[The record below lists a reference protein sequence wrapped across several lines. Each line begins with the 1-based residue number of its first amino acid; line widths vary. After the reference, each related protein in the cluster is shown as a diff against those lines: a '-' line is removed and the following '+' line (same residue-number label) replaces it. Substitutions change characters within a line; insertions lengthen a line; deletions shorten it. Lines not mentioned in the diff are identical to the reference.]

1 MKPMNTTKPSI
12 SAYSQA
18 AKVIEAIHG
27 EYSCT
32 VVRLK
37 REDPTA
43 SGSDC
48 GLYKSHGFCHGTLAD
63 QLKLF
68 PGYSRDGIEPFLMA
82 GVTNGEGTADAN
94 VPHSW
99 ALSVDFDHGYPDV
112 LANPLVRP
120 SLLIETSPGHF
131 QAIWVMDAQCSAADA
146 KPVLKAMALRLGG
159 DVAYAKAS
167 QLIRLPGFLHVKRG
181 TEAKLVEPTNL
192 AKPYALDFLKAA
204 FDVEFINNCIR
215 AAMPRFNTS
224 LELTRDKNNDQDA
237 AHIIE
242 DVESA
247 LPYLKPYAEEYM
259 DWVSTLMALVPLG
272 AVGKRL
278 AEEFSRYSVKFTRQ
292 AFEKKWEAVQD
303 SPGKVATIFLR
314 AQNNGWQNPGHRNVL
329 VEKHPTLTDR
339 DLGRMIAAEL
349 GDSHAVTE
357 TYSGDKRNLNFL
369 AWNDSVYIVMKEID
383 RRNVVE
389 KAGKKVIADLIAR
402 GGLNHDTIVRLR
414 HKVGRNRTL
423 NEVCDHVADALVP
436 ESRHR
441 IVGSFPYFWVANG
454 VLNLLT
460 QELVPSRYRPV
471 PIKGPSPVEFD
482 PTATAPIFQRVVRE
496 VFEDD
501 EEVIRYFY
509 QLIGYMTLGNQK
521 EQIFVIL
528 FGPKAENGKSTIEG
542 IVSYIMGGYA
552 TILTTTSIMT
562 KSHVTENAGSS
573 TSQLEGKRLAVVSEI
588 NDRHS
593 LDSGAVKQMT
603 GDLFMPVRKLYSDS
617 ETISIEFLLL
627 MLTNKLPKVSADDH
641 GLWRRMRIIPF
652 NRKFT
657 KEEIDP
663 DLPNKLKKEAPG
675 ILNLM
680 LAGARDYLLH
690 GLKTPEKVL
699 AAVGEQRKSVDPVAS
714 FLEETMVVGGSGE
727 TTLKT
732 LYSMYETWREENPS
746 FARLTKR
753 ELQKRME
760 ELEFER
766 RVRGNLP
773 YFHGLRP
780 IQISD

>member
-1 MKPMNTTKPSI
+1 MNMMNTSNLSS

-32 VVRLK
+32 VVKLK

-48 GLYKSHGFCHGTLAD
+48 GLYKSHGFSHGTLAD
-63 QLKLF
+63 HLKLF
-68 PGYSRDGIEPFLMA
+68 PGNSRDGIEPFLMA
-82 GVTNGEGTADAN
+82 GVTDGEGTADAN
-94 VPHSW
+94 VTHTW

-120 SLLIETSPGHF
+120 SLRIETSPGHF
-131 QAIWVMDAQCSAADA
+131 QAIWVLDAQCSAADA

-192 AKPYALDFLKAA
+192 AKPFYSLDFLKAA
-204 FDVEFINNCIR
+204 FDVEFINNCVR

-224 LELTRDKNNDQDA
+224 LELTRDKTNDQDA
-237 AHIIE
+237 AHIVE

-247 LPYLKPYAEEYM
+247 LPHLKPYAEEYI

-303 SPGKVATIFLR
+303 SPGTVATIFLR

-329 VEKHPTLTDR
+329 VEKHQTLTDR

-369 AWNDSVYIVMKEID
+369 AWNDSVYILMKEIE

-402 GGLNHDTIVRLR
+402 GGLSHETIVRLR

-460 QELVPSRYRPV
+460 QELVPARYRPV

-521 EQIFVIL
+521 EQIFVIF

-617 ETISIEFLLL
+617 ETIGIEFLLL

-699 AAVGEQRKSVDPVAS
+699 AAVGEQRKSVDSLAA
-714 FLEETMVVGGSGE
+714 FLEDAMLVNVSDKTAMKEIYPAYDNWCKQNPGFLRMSKHDLGKKLVEKGFKKSVSGH
-727 TTLKT
+727 
-732 LYSMYETWREENPS
+732 
-746 FARLTKR
+746 
-753 ELQKRME
+753 
-760 ELEFER
+760 
-766 RVRGNLP
+766 LP
-773 YFHGLRP
+773 YFQGLRL
-780 IQISD
+780 IES